1 MQSSLVG
8 TFYGI
13 GVGPGDP
20 ELLTLKAA
28 RLLREADIIC
38 LPKSKEGADSVAKQV
53 AGPHLSAKAR
63 LVEISMPMVRDAA
76 LLEEQWQKG
85 AAEIA
90 GFLRQGLSVAFITI
104 GDSMLYS
111 TYTYLMARVRR
122 LLPDAP
128 IECVPGVTSFSAAAA
143 YLQEAL
149 AEGAEKLAIVPAIED
164 PEEIREVLGRFP
176 NAVLMKVAGKYDAI
190 VTVLEELQLLDK
202 AVMIS
207 RLGYPEQRIC
217 HDLASLRGQ
226 KLDYLSL
233 ILVKQE
239 GFQTWPV

>member
-1 MQSSLVG
+1 MAAVERQWEENRKIITEKLDEGKNLVFL
-8 TFYGI
+8 TL
-13 GVGPGDP
+13 GDP
-20 ELLTLKAA
+20 
-28 RLLREADIIC
+28 
-38 LPKSKEGADSVAKQV
+38 
-53 AGPHLSAKAR
+53 
-63 LVEISMPMVRDAA
+63 
-76 LLEEQWQKG
+76 
-85 AAEIA
+85 
-90 GFLRQGLSVAFITI
+90 
-104 GDSMLYS
+104 MLYS

-202 AVMIS
+202 AVLIS

>member
-1 MQSSLVG
+1 MQTSVLG

-28 RLLREADIIC
+28 KLLHEVDIVC
-38 LPKSKEGADSVAKQV
+38 LPKSKEGADSVAKKV
-53 AGPHLSAKAR
+53 AGPHLRAQAR
-63 LVEISMPMVRDAA
+63 LVEISTPMVRDTA

-85 AAEIA
+85 AEEIA
-90 GFLRQGLSVAFITI
+90 GFLKQGLSVAFITI

-122 LLPDAP
+122 LLPEAP

-149 AEGAEKLAIVPAIED
+149 AEGAEKLAVVPAIEN
-164 PEEIREVLGRFP
+164 PEEIRDVLERFS
-176 NAVLMKVAGKYDAI
+176 NAVLMKVAGQYDAI

-202 AVMIS
+202 AVLIS